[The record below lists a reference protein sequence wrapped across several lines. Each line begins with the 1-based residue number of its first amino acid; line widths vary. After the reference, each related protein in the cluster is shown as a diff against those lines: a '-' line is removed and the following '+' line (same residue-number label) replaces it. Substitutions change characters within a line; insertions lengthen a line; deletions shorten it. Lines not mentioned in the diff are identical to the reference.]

1 RLSSA
6 RTGKGFGLG
15 LSIARRA
22 VVLQGG
28 RLWAEAADPGLRLCL
43 VLPSA

>member
-1 RLSSA
+1 A
-6 RTGKGFGLG
+6 GVG
-15 LSIARRA
+15 
-22 VVLQGG
+22 QGG

>member
-1 RLSSA
+1 
-6 RTGKGFGLG
+6 
-15 LSIARRA
+15 
-22 VVLQGG
+22 QGG